1 MRIAFLF
8 SFKKVLNHGNVIF
21 SRTIAEMTESKITQH
36 ASAIDREEMTLNQSV
51 TEAKFFKYDYYY
63 RLHMTPRE
71 LNLGNISGEQT
82 REVYFWNAYF
92 EPRHLRYDSDSLHIA
107 GDYAPL
113 EERKGIVRVD
123 GQNDVDES
131 IDLDFSG
138 EAYVYRIYATVRLVW
153 AFMPFKD
160 YSEHFE
166 WLTDVLTT
174 RRNEQRFSLRR
185 LPRRGFDYSFVLDIE
200 QHARAALL
208 LDTWQHKDWTLPI
221 WRERQTV
228 AQASGATL
236 MGYPVGEW
244 LLYQD
249 WRQHEMIEIVDDKGK
264 LKAPLSAE
272 YRDALLMPV
281 ASARLQSDSLERLN
295 AHYTRLNTSFL
306 LNEPAAHESQTMP
319 ETLDGIEIFSRCL
332 LIGVQESYAHDV
344 DIIDN
349 QTGKIVS
356 LDTFI
361 RTRWRGELR
370 LFAANKDE
378 QTALLAWF
386 YHLSGRLREF
396 WLPSGAA
403 DMRLKNT
410 ISPSSSS
417 MEIESIGA
425 ASLAHEH
432 YALAF
437 FSKDGRRFYT
447 RIIRIIAQGTHE
459 QVIFSPNLNA
469 DLSPDDIERI
479 SLMRRCR
486 LDSDRLSI
494 QYRDKEMANI
504 NIGVISL

>member
-1 MRIAFLF
+1 M
-8 SFKKVLNHGNVIF
+8 IF
-21 SRTIAEMTESKITQH
+21 SIIYAGIATPSRSNIFYSKDLWLVSDVNTSQHSILLES
-36 ASAIDREEMTLNQSV
+36 AESSNQYIA
-51 TEAKFFKYDYYY
+51 TKAQCFKYDYYY
-63 RLHMTPRE
+63 RIHMTPRE
-71 LNLGNISGEQT
+71 LNLGNISGEQV

-92 EPRHLRYDSDSLHIA
+92 EPRHLRYDSDLLHIA

-113 EERKGIVRVD
+113 EERKGIVRID
-123 GQNDVDES
+123 GQSDVDES

-138 EAYVYRIYATVRLVW
+138 EAYIYRIYATVRLVW
-153 AFMPFKD
+153 AFMPLKD

-208 LDTWQHKDWTLPI
+208 LDTWQHKDWALPI

-249 WRQHEMIEIVDDKGK
+249 WRQYEMIEIVDDKGK
-264 LKAPLSAE
+264 LNAPLSAE

-306 LNEPAAHESQTMP
+306 LNEPAAHESQAMP

-332 LIGVQESYAHDV
+332 LIGAQESYAHDV

-370 LFAANKDE
+370 LFAASKDE

-432 YALAF
+432 YGLAF
-437 FSKDGRRFYT
+437 FAKDGRRFYT
-447 RIIRIIAQGTHE
+447 RINRIIAQGTHE
-459 QVIFSPNLNA
+459 QVVFSPNLNA

>member
-1 MRIAFLF
+1 MRITFLF
-8 SFKKVLNHGNVIF
+8 SLEKAPNHGNVIF
-21 SRTIAEMTESKITQH
+21 SRAIAEITESKITQH
-36 ASAIDREEMTLNQSV
+36 ASAIDREEMASNYSA
-51 TEAKFFKYDYYY
+51 TEAKFFKHDYYY
-63 RLHMTPRE
+63 RVHITPRE

-92 EPRHLRYDSDSLHIA
+92 EPRHLRYDSDWLSIA
-107 GDYAPL
+107 TDYAPL
-113 EERKGIVRVD
+113 QERKGTVRLD
-123 GQNDVDES
+123 GQSDVDEK
-131 IDLDFSG
+131 IALDFSG
-138 EAYVYRIYATVRLVW
+138 EAYIYRIYATVRLVW
-153 AFMPFKD
+153 AFMPLKD

-185 LPRRGFDYSFVLDIE
+185 LPRRGFDYSFVLNIE

-208 LDTWQHKDWTLPI
+208 LDTWQHKDWALPI

-306 LNEPAAHESQTMP
+306 LNEPAAHEPQTMP

-332 LIGVQESYAHDV
+332 LIGAQESYAHDV

-370 LFAANKDE
+370 LFAASKDE
-378 QTALLAWF
+378 QKALLAWF

-403 DMRLKNT
+403 DMRLKST

-432 YALAF
+432 YGLAF
-437 FSKDGRRFYT
+437 FAKDGRRFYT
-447 RIIRIIAQGTHE
+447 RINRIIAQGENE
-459 QVIFSPNLNA
+459 QIVFSPNLNA

-486 LDSDRLSI
+486 LNDDRISI
-494 QYRDKEMANI
+494 SYRDKEMANI
-504 NIGVISL
+504 NIGTISL